1 MLDIYICFEFYIL
14 CFVVLD
20 MILTLLSTI
29 KHQRPQSRDDNLNH
43 LLCDHLATFLPRPAA
58 AAARTYIQAQEFLFT
73 FLELIKITL
82 AKNTMEL

>member
-1 MLDIYICFEFYIL
+1 
-14 CFVVLD
+14 

-58 AAARTYIQAQEFLFT
+58 ARTYIQAQGFLFT